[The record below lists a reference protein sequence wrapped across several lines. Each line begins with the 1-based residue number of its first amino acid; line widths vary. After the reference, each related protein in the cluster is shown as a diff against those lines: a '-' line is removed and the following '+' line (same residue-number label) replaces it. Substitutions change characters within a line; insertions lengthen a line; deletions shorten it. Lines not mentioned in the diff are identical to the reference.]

1 MQHLAKLT
9 KLRNVIRPK
18 QKSFKFFKKKI
29 TIRGIKYP
37 DGVGVDS
44 PVSGVEELY
53 HHGVAEFPIASSRR
67 GVAERDNSLKKVSKL
82 IIYASI

>member
-1 MQHLAKLT
+1 M
-9 KLRNVIRPK
+9 
-18 QKSFKFFKKKI
+18 
-29 TIRGIKYP
+29 
-37 DGVGVDS
+37 GVDS